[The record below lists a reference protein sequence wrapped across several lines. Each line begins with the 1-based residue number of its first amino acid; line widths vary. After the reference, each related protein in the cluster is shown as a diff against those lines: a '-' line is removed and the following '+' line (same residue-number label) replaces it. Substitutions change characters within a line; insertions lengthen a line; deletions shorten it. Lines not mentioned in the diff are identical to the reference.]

1 MRLYDCTGGLLLLEM
16 KREAEERRLR
26 ELRQRHRR
34 IVDKYRQRRHRS
46 KVKRESLSLE
56 LSNGFVLKPIK

>member
-1 MRLYDCTGGLLLLEM
+1 MRLYDCTGGLVLLEM
-16 KREAEERRLR
+16 KREAEEQRLR

-34 IVDKYRQRRHRS
+34 IVDKHRQRRHRA
-46 KVKRESLSLE
+46 KVKRESLALE